1 MTDEEL
7 FATPALQVLEP
18 PPGGLDH
25 LRAAVEHRRPRWWL
39 LAIPAVAAVVMIAI
53 VLAGRV
59 LGPRLDAP
67 PAAAQ
72 VAPLVADPTIASN
85 DRVSFY
91 WVASQARPTSAAGRS
106 EPSTA
111 YAQPA
116 AVDPVGQPP
125 QVLIP

>member
-25 LRAAVEHRRPRWWL
+25 LRAAIEHRRPRWWL
-39 LAIPAVAAVVMIAI
+39 IAIPAVAAVVVIAI

-59 LGPRLDAP
+59 LGPRRAAP
-67 PAAAQ
+67 QATAQ

-91 WVASQARPTSAAGRS
+91 WVASQAQPTSAAGRA
-106 EPSTA
+106 EPSA
-111 YAQPA
+111 GYAQPG

>member
-25 LRAAVEHRRPRWWL
+25 LRAALDHRRPRWWL
-39 LAIPAVAAVVMIAI
+39 IAIPAVAVVVMIAI

-59 LGPRLDAP
+59 LGPRHPSPQAS
-67 PAAAQ
+67 AQ

-91 WVASQARPTSAAGRS
+91 WVASQAQPASAARRA

-116 AVDPVGQPP
+116 AVDPIGQPP